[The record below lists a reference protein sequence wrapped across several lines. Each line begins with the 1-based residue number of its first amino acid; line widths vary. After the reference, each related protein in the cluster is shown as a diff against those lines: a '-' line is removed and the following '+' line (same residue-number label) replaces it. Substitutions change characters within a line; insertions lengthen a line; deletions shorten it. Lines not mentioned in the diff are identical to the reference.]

1 MMDRKSFAEQL
12 LSISIPSNMPFEEQQ
27 KALEPLLKTAHDLL
41 PDKLYR
47 FRSCT
52 ELCIGAFD
60 KDELWASTADC
71 MNDGFDTRLFID
83 EKAVKEQLYKSLQNN
98 TDKASILNMLSN
110 LENLPQ
116 PLKQVMDSIKNLSED
131 DINKHVDAFTELVK
145 FDTEEVLQHVN
156 SVGQQA
162 IKFCCFS
169 ENIKSPTMWGIYA
182 SDESGFALEYD
193 FTQLPYA
200 QSPNET
206 YTRECTLF
214 PMIYG
219 DERFR
224 VPNEYVV
231 FLLQYRL
238 MHMAM
243 VRSGFMT
250 IYPDLAKNILASGV
264 CPDNLMVTKISL
276 QKSKEWER
284 ETEWRLFVSSMND
297 FEFMNAKHGCCIKK
311 PTAIYLGR
319 RIKPINEKILRKL
332 AEEKNIPVYKMKL
345 DDESP
350 TYDMLSV

>member
-1 MMDRKSFAEQL
+1 MEKRSFAERL
-12 LSISIPSNMPFEEQQ
+12 LSIKIPSNMSMEEQQ
-27 KALEPLLKTAHDLL
+27 KALDPLIKTAHALL
-41 PDKLYR
+41 PDRLYR
-47 FRSCT
+47 FRSCSD
-52 ELCIGAFD
+52 LSIGAFD

-71 MNDGFDTRLFID
+71 MNDGFDTRFYID
-83 EKAVKEQLYKSLQNN
+83 KKAVKEQLYESLKNN
-98 TDKASILNMLSN
+98 TDRASILNMLSSS
-110 LENLPQ
+110 ENLPQ
-116 PLKQVMDSIKNLSED
+116 PLKQVASSIRNLSEE
-131 DINKHVDAFTELVK
+131 DIGKNVEAFTEFVK
-145 FDTEEVLQHVN
+145 FDTEEAIQNIN

-182 SDESGFALEYD
+182 SDETGFALEYD

-200 QSPNET
+200 KSPSEI

-219 DERFR
+219 DERFK

-243 VRSGFMT
+243 VRSGFMN
-250 IYPDLAKNILASGV
+250 IYPEFAKSILGSGV
-264 CPDNLMVTKISL
+264 CPDNLMATKISIH
-276 QKSKEWER
+276 KSKEWER
-284 ETEWRLFVSSMND
+284 EAEWRLFCSSMND
-297 FEFMNAKHGCCIKK
+297 GEFMNAKHGCCIKK

-332 AEEKNIPVYKMKL
+332 AEEKSIPVYKMKL

-350 TYDMLSV
+350 AYEMLYE